1 MQTATVER
9 RKIVTKIPADPAK
22 AARFDPN
29 RPLRVA
35 AYCRVST
42 DLDDQ
47 LNSYETQKAYYT
59 EYIRKNPKWRFAGIY
74 ADEGISGT
82 QVKKRESF
90 LRMISDCEN
99 GKIDLILIKS
109 VSRYARNIVDC
120 ISYIRILKSL
130 GIAIYFEE
138 QNINTLTED
147 SETYIGIY
155 GVLAQAES
163 ENISANIKWGI
174 RKRMESGSYN
184 CNFNLLGY
192 RRDKVTKEI
201 VIIPEEANAV
211 KKIYSL
217 YIQGNTLEQI
227 KEYLESR
234 QIKTSRGKYEW
245 SKAGI
250 KAILTNEKYVGDILY
265 QKSFHPNLIS
275 KKVIR
280 NCGEMDRYM
289 VSNNHPAII
298 DRETAW
304 LAKKEMSKRSSKRRS
319 SENCITELGK
329 YSGKYALSE
338 LLFCGVCGSPFR
350 RKTWTRNGVK
360 KIYWRC
366 LYHMEKGNDACPQS
380 KGIEEHILHAAIC
393 RGLTKSI
400 PCENDVRN
408 TVKTLLAYS
417 LSDNRLLLEY
427 RSLENMI
434 NELKA
439 KAETAE
445 KMCLATGGNKDLYIE
460 EIKTCYASLAD
471 VRNQMGK
478 LKAQIDKSPEYKTEL
493 EKIEA
498 CISDEEIG
506 FTEYN
511 DEIIR
516 YLVSSITVTEDMKI
530 IITLKGGVKITE
542 PIYA

>member
-35 AYCRVST
+35 AYCRVFT

-90 LRMISDCEN
+90 LHMISDCEN

-192 RRDKVTKEI
+192 RRDKLTKEI
-201 VIIPEEANAV
+201 VIIPEEAEAV

-400 PCENDVRN
+400 PCENDVQN

-427 RSLENMI
+427 QSLENMI

-445 KMCLATGGNKDLYIE
+445 KICLAAGGNNDLYIE
-460 EIKTCYASLAD
+460 EIKKCYASIAD
-471 VRNQMGK
+471 VRNQMTE

-493 EKIEA
+493 EKIDA

-506 FTEYN
+506 FSEYN

-530 IITLKGGVKITE
+530 VITLKGGVKITE